1 MSTSRSC
8 HRWLLFRP
16 PAMNDSVYGDPV
28 VFWIV
33 NVSLTE
39 SPGEAVESVSV
50 QPGMLLLTEIPAT
63 PQGPGAH
70 EPPEQPLP
78 PPPLPPP
85 LPPPPP
91 VVVGAVVVTVVGGGG
106 VVVVVVVLG
115 PPAAPPP
122 PPRPRVVVVGPPLR
136 SPLGRP
142 PKPWLAGG
150 ATLPRVG
157 GGGGATPGTWPLSG
171 GGVAPVGA
179 CVKV

>member
-16 PAMNDSVYGDPV
+16 PAMNDSVYGDPL

-50 QPGMLLLTEIPAT
+50 HPGMLLLTEIPAT

-85 LPPPPP
+85 PLPPPPP
-91 VVVGAVVVTVVGGGG
+91 VVAGVVVVTVVGGGG

-115 PPAAPPP
+115 PPAAPP
-122 PPRPRVVVVGPPLR
+122 
-136 SPLGRP
+136 
-142 PKPWLAGG
+142 
-150 ATLPRVG
+150 
-157 GGGGATPGTWPLSG
+157 
-171 GGVAPVGA
+171 
-179 CVKV
+179 